1 MKVTIKGPLRDTIA
15 FVRTLKK
22 RNRVFKKAILKSL
35 SPAPMNLLAA
45 ALHPREQRMRIT
57 AVKQDTPSTRTY
69 RLEPEDEKDSLAFFR
84 AGQYI
89 TIEETVEGTPVSRPF
104 SISSTPDEAAQNNFY
119 EVTIK
124 TGEDGFFAPWSQRE
138 WQVGTRLTC
147 SEPSG
152 TFYYEPLRDTRHVV
166 CLAGGSGITPFRS
179 ILRDSLH
186 HYPDVRFT
194 LLYGVTGPNE
204 LIFGNELSAL
214 QESYPDRFSL
224 VRVFSEETEQDRVHS
239 GAGQQNET
247 GFITAELIRKYIPK
261 RGGKS
266 GAKTNEEPA
275 LPSVFIC
282 GPPAMYDFV
291 SCELE
296 AFSLP
301 PRRLREENY
310 GHSAADPAQVG
321 RDNKPMGWVITV
333 KKDHGSRHAGQKKVL
348 TADPSET
355 VLTALER
362 AGLNPPAFCRS
373 GECGWCRSRLVSGEI
388 YVPEEN
394 DGRRQADLK
403 FGWFHPCSSYPR
415 SDLVIEVPRNPI
427 GRRR

>member
-1 MKVTIKGPLRDTIA
+1 MKVKVKGPLRDTIA
-15 FVRTLKK
+15 FVLTLKK
-22 RNRVFKKAILKSL
+22 RNRVFKKAAIKRL

-69 RLEPEDEKDSLAFFR
+69 RLQPTNERDRAAFFR

-89 TIEETVEGTPVSRPF
+89 TIEDIVNGTPVSRPF
-104 SISSTPDEAAQNNFY
+104 SISSTPDDAVRDNFY

-124 TGEDGFFAPWSQRE
+124 SGEDGFFAPWAQRE
-138 WQVGTRLTC
+138 WRVGTLLTC

-152 TFYYEPLRDTRHVV
+152 TFYYEPLRDSQHVV

-179 ILRDSLH
+179 ILGDSMH
-186 HYPDVRFT
+186 RYPEVRFT
-194 LLYGVTGPNE
+194 LLYGVSGPDE
-204 LIFGNELSAL
+204 LIFGKELAEL
-214 QESYPDRFSL
+214 QKAYPDRFSL
-224 VRVFSEETEQDRVHS
+224 VTVFSDEIKRDNGHTGLGEQD
-239 GAGQQNET
+239 EI
-247 GFITAELIRKYIPK
+247 GFITADLIRKYVPGLDSS
-261 RGGKS
+261 GGD
-266 GAKTNEEPA
+266 KTKEQPE
-275 LPSVFIC
+275 LPSLFIC

-291 SCELE
+291 SREIE

-301 PRRLREENY
+301 LRRLRKENY
-310 GHSAADPAQVG
+310 GHSAAGSTEADQ
-321 RDNKPMGWVITV
+321 KKETSSWSITV
-333 KKDHGSRHAGQKKVL
+333 KKKPFDGKQKDVKQVL
-348 TADPSET
+348 TADPTET

-373 GECGWCRSRLVSGEI
+373 GECGWCRSRLVRGEI
-388 YVPEEN
+388 YVPPEN

-427 GRRR
+427 GRR